1 MIRFVHPLGLALL
14 LVAGLVLVLGR
25 GRLKAH
31 LLPVLACCLVALAVA
46 SPQLRLTRN
55 WETVT
60 FLVDRSP
67 SVATTV
73 RAQEAQEEVESIMAA
88 NPDRQ
93 FGAEIAF
100 ATTAVVAG
108 RSGEEPALSG
118 SVDLGDRT
126 DLSAAV
132 ELGLVTLPPE
142 GAGQLVLL
150 SDGRITQGI
159 DKAVAAALQAGVPIS
174 TLAIGRGA
182 AGDAALVRFD
192 VPGEVE
198 VNRPFQTS
206 ASVTSQDAAA
216 GTLILYRDGELLWTK
231 SVSLSPGITT
241 FTATETLP
249 SPGAHT
255 YRILVKRPG
264 DPLPQNDGLSAFVTT
279 ADRPE
284 LLAVSSS
291 GAAAIAPLLRAVGR
305 PFVETS
311 ALPSLQELSAY
322 REVLVSEKRLGELT
336 QQETADLRA
345 FVGELGGGLVIAQG
359 EGDLRGLAPRRI
371 EDLLPVSY
379 AIPQQGREASLC
391 VVYLLDH
398 SGSMAGS
405 VRAASKLDV
414 LKEATAASV
423 ALLSPQTLVGM
434 IAFNRNSE
442 QLQPLQPLGEGRMVY
457 QSLESLDANGGT
469 DIYYPIVDAL
479 DMLEKVDAREKHVI
493 LFSDGKTADEYRD
506 YPALLERLQAG
517 DVTLTSIA
525 IGPNPNLALLETLA
539 QAGHGS
545 VYAALDFNALPRVS
559 IEATQRLTRSRFSHD
574 ATPVSGPLATADLA
588 GLPAL
593 QGHVVTYPKP
603 TAEVLLSAGD
613 DPVVARW
620 RIGLGQ
626 VTVVNSDLAGAWSAD
641 WLSWTRAPLL
651 IDALLAT
658 AEPTHS
664 LSAGLSPSVEVTDD
678 ALWVRVDARDP
689 AGGFA
694 NFLDLSGSILPSG
707 ETQPLR
713 QVAPGYYEASL
724 PSPGEGGYAL
734 RVSDRT
740 RDMSVVVPF
749 SVPYLAEYRSTGAD
763 EETLRR
769 IAAATGGR
777 YITDEILPG
786 PSLTRPT
793 ARYVDIHTHLL
804 LAALGV
810 FVLDLVV
817 RKVPRRLSKRPP
829 TAA

>member
-1 MIRFVHPLGLALL
+1 MIRFAHPLGLALL
-14 LVAGLVLVLGR
+14 LAAALVLVLGR
-25 GRLKAH
+25 RRPRAH
-31 LLPVLACCLVALAVA
+31 LLPALACCLIALAVA
-46 SPQLRLTRN
+46 SPELRLKRS

-67 SVATTV
+67 SVTTTV
-73 RAQEAQEEVESIMAA
+73 RAQEVEETVDSIMAA
-88 NPDRQ
+88 NPDRR
-93 FGAEIAF
+93 FGAQIAF
-100 ATTAVVAG
+100 ATTATITARLG
-108 RSGEEPALSG
+108 GQSAFGG
-118 SVDLGDRT
+118 SIGLGDRT

-132 ELGLVTLPPE
+132 ELGLATLPPE
-142 GAGQLVLL
+142 GAGQLVLV

-159 DKAVAAALQAGVPIS
+159 DEALAAALQAGVPIS
-174 TLAIGRGA
+174 TLAVGRGA

-192 VPGEVE
+192 VPGDVE
-198 VNRPFQTS
+198 VNRPFQTT
-206 ASVTSQDAAA
+206 AMVTSEDAAIA
-216 GTLILYRDGELLWTK
+216 KLVLYCDGELLWARP
-231 SVSLSPGITT
+231 VSLSPGITA
-241 FTATETLP
+241 FTGTETL
-249 SPGAHT
+249 SAPGAHT

-264 DPLPQNDGLSAFVTT
+264 DPFPQNDELSVFVTT
-279 ADRPE
+279 ANHPK
-284 LLAVSSS
+284 LLLVSSG
-291 GAAAIAPLLRAVGR
+291 GAAAIAPLLRGIGR
-305 PFVETS
+305 TFVETS
-311 ALPSLQELSAY
+311 VLPSLQGLSAY
-322 REVLVSEKRLGELT
+322 REVMVTEKRLGELT
-336 QQETADLRA
+336 EQETSDLRA
-345 FVGELGGGLVIAQG
+345 FVSELGGGLVIAQG

-379 AIPQQGREASLC
+379 TIPQEGREASLG

-442 QLQPLQPLGEGRMVY
+442 QLQPLQPLGEGSALY
-457 QSLESLDANGGT
+457 QSLEALDANGGT

-506 YPALLERLQAG
+506 YPALLARLQAG

-525 IGPNPNLALLETLA
+525 IGQNPNLPLLETLA
-539 QAGHGS
+539 QAGHGTA
-545 VYAALDFNALPRVS
+545 YTALDFDTLPRVS
-559 IEATQRLTRSRFSHD
+559 IEATQRLSRSRFSHD
-574 ATPVSGPLATADLA
+574 ITPVSGPLATADLA
-588 GLPAL
+588 DLPAL

-603 TAEVLLSAGD
+603 TADVLLSVGP
-613 DPVVARW
+613 DPIVARW

-658 AEPTHS
+658 AEPTRS
-664 LSAGLSPSVEVTDD
+664 LSAGLSPSVEITDD
-678 ALWVRVDARDP
+678 ALRIAVDARDP

-694 NFLDLSGSILPSG
+694 NFLDLLGTILPSG

-713 QVAPGYYEASL
+713 QVGPGFYEASF
-724 PSPGEGGYAL
+724 PAPQDGGYAL
-734 RVSDRT
+734 QVSDQT
-740 RDMSVVVPF
+740 RGLSAVLPF
-749 SVPYLAEYRSTGAD
+749 SVPYLAEYRATGVD

-769 IAAATGGR
+769 IAAATGGQ
-777 YITDEILPG
+777 YITDEILPE
-786 PSLTRPT
+786 PSLKRPT
-793 ARYVDIHTHLL
+793 AQYVDVHTHLL
-804 LAALGV
+804 IASLAV
-810 FVLDLVV
+810 FILDLVL
-817 RKVPRRLSKRPP
+817 RKVPRRLRSRPP